1 MRQLEIQGAIFS
13 ALQSMTPAVYDDV
26 PDQAGGLT
34 FPYIV
39 IGDATSRDW
48 SDDTYTGTDNT
59 VTIHVWSRYPGYLEA
74 KELMR
79 EIDAR
84 LNRAELTVA
93 DASLL
98 TCDLEYAEAMRDP
111 DGETRHGVMRF
122 RVVVTSA

>member
-1 MRQLEIQGAIFS
+1 MRQLEIQAAIYD
-13 ALQSMTPAVYDDV
+13 ALQSMTPTVYDDV
-26 PDQAGGLT
+26 PDQSSGLT

-59 VTIHVWSRYPGYLEA
+59 TTIHVWSRYPGYLEA

-84 LNRAELTVA
+84 LNRVKLTVA

-98 TCDLEYAEAMRDP
+98 TCELEYAEAMRDP